1 MSPPVLGIT
10 RPLAPQP
17 TRPSDIPVL
26 QPLQNHYPLK
36 STRSRRGT
44 INAACRECRLKKLK
58 CDGARPSC
66 QRCIVKGIDSCE
78 YTVNPGETRFTALKR
93 KNASLVTESDRMQKF
108 IEALRAAS
116 PSQAQEML
124 NTLRTAD
131 ASTQLLSTLAHSDPE
146 PQPQPLQR
154 QKSDSSVSSG
164 PSPLSSNGND
174 STLTPHTSRSRSCN
188 SSTNTDPSLPVDD
201 TPALDTHSQSF
212 SDCERPLPSVDVL
225 RKCTSTFYNESGK
238 LFQVFSPSH
247 IEAQFQI
254 LADAQSDKQ
263 ARRLAT
269 CELCAVGAI
278 GSQYIKEKEYLP
290 EGTQQNIYSAAKHL
304 LEDAVTS
311 DANRAA
317 KTCVMLTLYNCMNKQ
332 KVAMTFVAMGLNLLT
347 RPPIPQVCPPNME
360 RSHWME
366 LRKTWRV
373 LVFLEAWLSS
383 TLGYVSGLQLPKDLV
398 NAKNLEIEDEA
409 NLEEK
414 VTTEMVRI
422 TVIKFDMLRLSL
434 SFNGL
439 SALMVETITKE
450 LNHWHQN
457 LPRDMRLTELANNP
471 EVSFELRRTIY
482 YVNFLYFG
490 ARIMLLRRVLQS
502 MHDKNSLLVG
512 DEATVNGL
520 IAQAKHAATESAK
533 LFERLLIEGGIIQ
546 RCWVCIFQAY
556 SSCVIILHNVAEMLF
571 EQHMEGRFAAR
582 LQDDLHLASACLDF
596 LGVCGQKDVAAGQFH
611 SLLSRFYAIL
621 NSTANG
627 RLKFGQ
633 DVIST
638 ARELN
643 ELIRRPF
650 KTQAQDSVECCYRW
664 QEDDHQHNQC
674 RERIDEPI
682 IRDVSNAPDQSCCC
696 DDSWQRIDGIKNDGM
711 IHDLLSGIRPGRF
724 LPGFESSACQR
735 REQKVCPSNK
745 TYSSRDS
752 HVVTHRSTNLPF
764 NCLCMAE
771 RTGCPVFS

>member
-1 MSPPVLGIT
+1 M
-10 RPLAPQP
+10 
-17 TRPSDIPVL
+17 
-26 QPLQNHYPLK
+26 
-36 STRSRRGT
+36 
-44 INAACRECRLKKLK
+44 
-58 CDGARPSC
+58 
-66 QRCIVKGIDSCE
+66 
-78 YTVNPGETRFTALKR
+78 NPGETRFTALKR

-131 ASTQLLSTLAHSDPE
+131 ASTQLLSTLAHYDPE

-154 QKSDSSVSSG
+154 QESDSSVSSG

-332 KVAMTFVAMGLNLLT
+332 KVAMTFVGKLNRSLSCFVYPNNVLVAMGLNLLT

-533 LFERLLIEGGIIQ
+533 LFKRLLIEGGIIQ
-546 RCWVCIFQAY
+546 RCWVC
-556 SSCVIILHNVAEMLF
+556 M
-571 EQHMEGRFAAR
+571 
-582 LQDDLHLASACLDF
+582 
-596 LGVCGQKDVAAGQFH
+596 
-611 SLLSRFYAIL
+611 
-621 NSTANG
+621 
-627 RLKFGQ
+627 
-633 DVIST
+633 
-638 ARELN
+638 
-643 ELIRRPF
+643 
-650 KTQAQDSVECCYRW
+650 
-664 QEDDHQHNQC
+664 
-674 RERIDEPI
+674 
-682 IRDVSNAPDQSCCC
+682 
-696 DDSWQRIDGIKNDGM
+696 
-711 IHDLLSGIRPGRF
+711 
-724 LPGFESSACQR
+724 
-735 REQKVCPSNK
+735 
-745 TYSSRDS
+745 
-752 HVVTHRSTNLPF
+752 
-764 NCLCMAE
+764 
-771 RTGCPVFS
+771 